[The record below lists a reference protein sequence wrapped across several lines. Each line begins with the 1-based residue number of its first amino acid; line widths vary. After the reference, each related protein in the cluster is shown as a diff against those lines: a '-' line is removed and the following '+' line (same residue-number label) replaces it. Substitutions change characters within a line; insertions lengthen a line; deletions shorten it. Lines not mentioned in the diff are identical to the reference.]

1 MTMTCSTQTNRNHG
15 EAGYSLLLAI
25 FMVATSLILSAAI
38 LPSVLTEGR
47 REREAE
53 MVWRG
58 EQYQRA
64 IGLYFRKFGKYPTK
78 VDDLVKQT
86 NGVRFLRQAYPD
98 PMNKEDGTWRFIYVG
113 PNGQL
118 IGSVHGQS
126 LLQGMMGSPMVSGGL
141 GAGPGAPPAPTPPG
155 ATPGFGAST
164 PGLAGQSTGQ
174 QQSGQQPGL
183 AGQPSQTGQQP
194 GQQAGGMLAPDP
206 LASQPQPLQS
216 DVIGGNIIGVGS
228 KVKQSSLRVYE
239 GGDSYEDWE
248 FIWNPTQQVGMP
260 GQALPAGQ
268 GPPQGLQQGLQPP
281 QNQQQPQNQL
291 TPPGNGNVP
300 FSNQPVQ

>member
-1 MTMTCSTQTNRNHG
+1 MTMTSSGQTKRTHG

-25 FMVATSLILSAAI
+25 FMVATSLIISAAI
-38 LPSVLTEGR
+38 LPSVLTQGR

-64 IGLYFRKFGKYPTK
+64 IGLYFRKFGRYPTK

-126 LLQGMMGSPMVSGGL
+126 LLQGMMGSPMVPGGL
-141 GAGPGAPPAPTPPG
+141 GAGPGAPPIPPG
-155 ATPGFGAST
+155 ATSGFGATT
-164 PGLAGQSTGQ
+164 PGLAGQQMAQ
-174 QQSGQQPGL
+174 QQGQQPG
-183 AGQPSQTGQQP
+183 QPTQP
-194 GQQAGGMLAPDP
+194 GQQAGQQAGGALAPDP
-206 LASQPQPLQS
+206 LQSQPQPLQGA
-216 DVIGGNIIGVGS
+216 VIGGNIIGVGS

-239 GGDSYEDWE
+239 GGDTYEDWE
-248 FIWNPTQQVGMP
+248 FIWNPNQQVGMP
-260 GQALPAGQ
+260 GQGLPASP
-268 GPPQGLQQGLQPP
+268 GPPQGLQQPP
-281 QNQQQPQNQL
+281 QNQQNPL
-291 TPPGNGNVP
+291 GNGNVP
-300 FSNQPVQ
+300 LSTQPAQ